1 MRPVRRLIFDVLD
14 WLLWHVPQTRKMT
27 NQQKQ
32 ERYAWSRALWR
43 ERINAPNR
51 YKRGCW
57 KA

>member
-1 MRPVRRLIFDVLD
+1 MRRLIFDVLD